1 MEDDNTLE
9 LEMVMDFIDQA
20 GGLQDICNRLYIAR
34 NISLSSEGVENCLK
48 EIDNLFRDKD
58 NFN

>member
-1 MEDDNTLE
+1 MEDENTINSDE
-9 LEMVMDFIDQA
+9 LVDFIKQA
-20 GGLQDICNRLYIAR
+20 AELRDICNRLYIAR
-34 NISLSSEGVENCLK
+34 NIALSVEGVENCLK